1 MQEEVDMQIGKKI
14 KDYRQQNG
22 LTLQQLSNMSGV
34 SIGLLSQ
41 IERGVSSS
49 SIHNIQKI
57 TKSLGVSFAHL
68 FNDIPESPHTPD
80 SQQTHRNSLRISVVK
95 AKERKK
101 LLMPFGGYLEL
112 LAPVHNHKI
121 EFIYLKYPVGAKVKE
136 PFTHDG
142 EECGLVLEG
151 TFKVTIGDQEFILQ
165 EGDSIYFD
173 STIPHSWENI
183 GDTEVKFV
191 SALTP
196 PSL

>member
-1 MQEEVDMQIGKKI
+1 MQIGKKI
-14 KDYRQQNG
+14 KEYRQQNG
-22 LTLQQLSNMSGV
+22 LTLQQLSKMSGV

-57 TKSLGVSFAHL
+57 TKSLGVSLASL
-68 FNDIPESPHTPD
+68 FNANQASPHTPD
-80 SQQTHRNSLRISVVK
+80 SQQNNGAPRRISVVK
-95 AKERKK
+95 ANERKR

-136 PFTHDG
+136 PFTHEG

-151 TFKVTIGDQEFILQ
+151 TFKAIIGDQEFILK

-173 STIPHSWENI
+173 STIPHSWENV

>member
-1 MQEEVDMQIGKKI
+1 MQIGKKI
-14 KDYRQQNG
+14 KEIRQQNG
-22 LTLQQLSNMSGV
+22 FTLQQLSEMSGV

-57 TKSLGVSFAHL
+57 TKSLGISFASL
-68 FNDIPESPHTPD
+68 FNEDQALPQTLE
-80 SQQTHRNSLRISVVK
+80 SQQNNENLRRISIVR

-121 EFIYLKYPVGAKVKE
+121 EFIYLEYPVGAKVKE
-136 PFTHDG
+136 PFTHEG

-151 TFKVTIGDQEFILQ
+151 MFKVTIGDQEFILK

-173 STIPHSWENI
+173 STIPHCWENV